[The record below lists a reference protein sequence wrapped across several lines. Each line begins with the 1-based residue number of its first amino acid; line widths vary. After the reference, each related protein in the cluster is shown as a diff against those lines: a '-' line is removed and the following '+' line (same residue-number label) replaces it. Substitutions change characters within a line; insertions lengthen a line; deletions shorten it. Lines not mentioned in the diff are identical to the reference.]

1 MKKFIMVTPLQP
13 CGTKVEFNYSGTLKQ
28 DNLDCYNCAKD
39 IKPRI
44 TQYDMLSK
52 DVYIPVGNP
61 KLLYDKFDGKTR
73 FPIIPVIN
81 AYADAGEEI
90 QVIAVN
96 THTPSSE
103 THFAQLEE
111 EVKALAEVNG
121 FVCNGVTD
129 VRVDYAGDVRTMV
142 DIFRKLLDYL
152 EDDDILYACFTYGVK
167 PMPIAELMAILY
179 AYRVKRNVSIECL
192 VYGEKDHSVDPPVL
206 KIFDI
211 TALAHLDELVRLLAE
226 NKVEKPLEVIDTL
239 IELSKEDD
247 NE

>member
-13 CGTKVEFNYSGTLKQ
+13 IERAKRDGNGKTIIDSVSGNPIMEPHDSLEIGTYE
-28 DNLDCYNCAKD
+28 
-39 IKPRI
+39 
-44 TQYDMLSK
+44 
-52 DVYIPVGNP
+52 PVGNP

-81 AYADAGEEI
+81 AYAGNGEEI

-96 THTPSSE
+96 THTTASE
-103 THFAQLEE
+103 VHFAQLEE
-111 EVKALAEVNG
+111 ELKTLAEMNG
-121 FVCNGVTD
+121 FICDSVID

-152 EDDDILYACFTYGVK
+152 EDDDILYACLTYGNK
-167 PMPIAELMAILY
+167 PMPIAELMAIMY

-192 VYGEKDHSVDPPVL
+192 VYGEKDHSANPAKL

-226 NKVEKPLEVIDTL
+226 NKVEKPLEVIDAL
-239 IELSKEDD
+239 IELSKEGD